1 MIDLDQGQVLIT
13 GCAGFIGS
21 RTTEIA
27 LSQGLEVLGVDVL
40 SDYYDVELKKRN
52 LRAIAAHSR
61 ESKFK
66 FVEKD
71 VLELEISDLSRA
83 SAVIHCAGQPGVRS
97 SWKEFDS
104 YARMNIL
111 ATHHLLEL
119 VIRSE
124 IHRVV
129 YSSSSSV
136 YGNASS
142 YPVVESSPTH
152 PVSPYGVSKLAA
164 EHLCGAYAETF
175 ALPVV
180 SLRYFTVYGPRQRP
194 DMAIHRMISACEV
207 GRDFTVFG
215 DGSHI
220 RDFTYVDDVARANLL
235 AATREEIVGGE
246 VLNVC
251 GGTSVLVRDLISE
264 VEDACGKRL
273 LVNFAAEQPGDVR
286 QTGGDN
292 SRAQQKLGWKPE
304 IGIAEGVRR
313 EVAWFRSQ

>member
-1 MIDLDQGQVLIT
+1 MTQSESQQLVVT

-27 LSQGLEVLGVDVL
+27 LSQGWEVLGIDVL
-40 SDYYDVELKKRN
+40 SDYYDVEVKKQN
-52 LRAIAAHSR
+52 LRAITAQSLGHG
-61 ESKFK
+61 FT
-66 FVEKD
+66 FVQKD
-71 VLELEISDLSRA
+71 LLDLEISDLSRA

-97 SWKEFDS
+97 SWKDFDS
-104 YARMNIL
+104 YARMNVL
-111 ATHHLLEL
+111 ATHHLLE
-119 VIRSE
+119 VVSRTTIQ
-124 IHRVV
+124 RVV

-136 YGNASS
+136 YGNAHS

-175 ALPVV
+175 DLPVV

-194 DMAIHRMISACEV
+194 DMAIHRMISACDA
-207 GRDFTVFG
+207 GQNFTVFG

-235 AATREEIVGGE
+235 AATNEGIVGGE
-246 VLNVC
+246 VLNIC
-251 GGTSVLVRDLISE
+251 GGTSVSVRDLIGE

-273 LVNFAAEQPGDVR
+273 PINFAAEQPGDVR

-292 SRAQQKLGWKPE
+292 SRARQKLGWKPE
-304 IGIAEGVRR
+304 VGISEGVRR
-313 EVAWFRSQ
+313 EVAWFRSR